1 VPSLLIIPFCFICKA
16 IVSNCRVI
24 PPIRLPPLQRGR
36 PVRYSPGPR
45 IKYCMFFWSYH
56 EFTLP
61 RIKHVYIAGDFPIHW
76 PFIFYH
82 WETHPQTG
90 DVLLCHARVPKSWG
104 YRTSCWHKLTKPS
117 TDTSLVG
124 QSLPLIIILYNLPGI
139 CGHIWLYYITKFY
152 NMYYFGTRTGSLLHT
167 ITIYCYY
174 QYIPVRV
181 SSAKIVSIRFSN
193 LYHPLHH
200 AYYSIT

>member
-24 PPIRLPPLQRGR
+24 PPIRLPSLQRGC

-61 RIKHVYIAGDFPIHW
+61 RIKHAYIAGDFPIHW

-90 DVLLCHARVPKSWG
+90 DVLLCHARLPKSWV
-104 YRTSCWHKLTKPS
+104 YWTSCWHKLTMPS

-139 CGHIWLYYITKFY
+139 CGQIWLYKTKFY
-152 NMYYFGTRTGSLLHT
+152 NGQHVLLWNKNRIT
-167 ITIYCYY
+167 ITYY
-174 QYIPVRV
+174 YYLLLLPVHTNT
-181 SSAKIVSIRFSN
+181 SEFCKN
-193 LYHPLHH
+193 CEHPL
-200 AYYSIT
+200 